1 MTELPPSR
9 AGDVARLF
17 PDAWNAYANLGK
29 AVAEAGPLDD
39 RTRRPG
45 W

>member
-17 PDAWNAYANLGK
+17 PDVWNAYANLGK
-29 AVAEAGPLDD
+29 ADGPVNVSLANN
-39 RTRRPG
+39 RL
-45 W
+45 